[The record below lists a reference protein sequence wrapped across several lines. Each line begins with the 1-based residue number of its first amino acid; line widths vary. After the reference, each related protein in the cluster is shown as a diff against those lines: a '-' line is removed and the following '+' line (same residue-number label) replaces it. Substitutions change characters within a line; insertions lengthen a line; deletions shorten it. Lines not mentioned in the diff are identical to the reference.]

1 MSKQHVMAD
10 RRWIRD
16 SADGILYAQA
26 LALGADEF
34 TLSARERAQAFV
46 NIKRALQGKCN
57 KCY

>member
-1 MSKQHVMAD
+1 MAD
-10 RRWIRD
+10 RGWIRD

-46 NIKRALQGKCN
+46 DIKRALQGKCN